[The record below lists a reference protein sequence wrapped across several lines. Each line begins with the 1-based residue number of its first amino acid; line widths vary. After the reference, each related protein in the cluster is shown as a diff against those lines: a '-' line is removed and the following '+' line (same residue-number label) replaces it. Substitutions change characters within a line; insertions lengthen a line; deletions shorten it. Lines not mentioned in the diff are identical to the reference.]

1 MASTVFNLIFQDF
14 KAKMLL
20 EFERDVFTDTMSK
33 AISELYSACVK
44 EFSQNTCTG
53 VCSFI

>member
-1 MASTVFNLIFQDF
+1 MASFFKIF
-14 KAKMLL
+14 KATMPL

-33 AISELYSACVK
+33 AINELYSACVK